1 MDVEELLNKM
11 EGLRNDIPDFLRNDY
26 DKLIKDLRQIYEASI
41 KYIAPS
47 WPVADAQ
54 RHLQTH
60 STNLD
65 MLHGQLNKSLP
76 GFKQLY
82 QGQGSD
88 AYHATAGMALQDLG
102 NLRDHASFATQQHQ
116 TIANN
121 LDDGLVQ
128 RGLLAFFVLDAFIS
142 LTAFVGSGGSSAPVT
157 IPAMVISVAQA
168 MVNFIAL
175 VAASDSVAAALGL
188 LLFTATTFLV
198 ENPELL
204 QFILNWT
211 APPGSSIDVGGGGN
225 GDGGNGDGSTGGT
238 DDNGN
243 TGNDGAN
250 DENGNR
256 KSSGGDGG
264 TVTNLA
270 QVEQGLSKDK
280 SQTVIVLGEDMSR
293 VDTVGAALKK
303 DGYNVVLFEG
313 DQMPENWNSM
323 TQEQQVDA
331 NGNWVQEQIQDGA
344 QVVNIGPVNEGDPH
358 SDYYQREMQVV
369 NQSDAPVIDYDPVD
383 LNKGRKK

>member
-26 DKLIKDLRQIYEASI
+26 DKLIRDLRQIYEASI

-47 WPVADAQ
+47 WPVADAH

-65 MLHGQLNKSLP
+65 TLHGQLNKSLP

-102 NLRDHASFATQQHQ
+102 MLRDHASFATQQHQ

-121 LDDGLVQ
+121 LDDGLIQ

-142 LTAFVGSGGSSAPVT
+142 LTAFVGSGGSTAPVT

-168 MVNFIAL
+168 LTNLVAL

-204 QFILNWT
+204 QFVLNWT
-211 APPGSSIDVGGGGN
+211 APPGSSIDVGGGGA
-225 GDGGNGDGSTGGT
+225 GDGGNGDDSTGGA
-238 DDNGN
+238 DDGADSGGNGN
-243 TGNDGAN
+243 ED
-250 DENGNR
+250 
-256 KSSGGDGG
+256 KKSGGDGG
-264 TVTNLA
+264 PGSRVTSIA
-270 QVEQGLSKDK
+270 QVEQQLSKDK
-280 SQTVIVLGEDMSR
+280 VVIVLGEGQKGR
-293 VDTVGAALKK
+293 VDPVGAALRK
-303 DGYNVVLFEG
+303 DGYNVVLYEG
-313 DQMPENWNSM
+313 DQMPENWDQL
-323 TQEQQVDA
+323 TQSDQIQD
-331 NGNWVQEQIQDGA
+331 NGNWVQQQIAAGA
-344 QVVNIGPVNEGDPH
+344 QVVNLGPDGRPDP
-358 SDYYQREMQVV
+358 SPYYQREMEVV
-369 NQSDAPVIDYDPVD
+369 SQSNAKVINFDPSEF
-383 LNKGRKK
+383 LKNNGSP

>member
-11 EGLRNDIPDFLRNDY
+11 EGLRNDIPDFLRSDY

-47 WPVADAQ
+47 WPVADAHK
-54 RHLQTH
+54 HLQTH

-76 GFKQLY
+76 GFKQVY

-88 AYHATAGMALQDLG
+88 AYHATATMALQDLG
-102 NLRDHASFATQQHQ
+102 MLRDHANFATQQHQ
-116 TIANN
+116 TIAFN
-121 LDDGLVQ
+121 LDDAFVQ
-128 RGLLAFFVLDAFIS
+128 RGLLALFVLDAFIA
-142 LTAFVGSGGSSAPVT
+142 LTAFVGSGGSTAPVT

-168 MVNFIAL
+168 ITNLIAL
-175 VAASDSVAAALGL
+175 MAASDSVAAALGL
-188 LLFTATTFLV
+188 LLFTVTTFLV

-204 QFILNWT
+204 QFIVNWT
-211 APPGSSIDVGGGGN
+211 APPGSNIDVGGGGA
-225 GDGGNGDGSTGGT
+225 GDDGNGDDSTGGT

-243 TGNDGAN
+243 TGQDGAN
-250 DENGNR
+250 DDNSN
-256 KSSGGDGG
+256 SSGGGDGG
-264 TVTNLA
+264 TDSRLTSLS
-270 QVEQGLSKDK
+270 QVEQGLSRNK
-280 SQTVIVLGEDMSR
+280 TVIVLGEDMSR

-313 DQMPENWNSM
+313 DQMPDNWNTM
-323 TQEQQVDA
+323 TQSDQIDA
-331 NGNWVQEQIQDGA
+331 NGNWVQEQIDSGA

-358 SDYYQREMQVV
+358 SDYYKREMQVV